1 LEPACWL
8 FLSGAW
14 FVVGEGIK
22 RRRVNKLVSIGIESA
37 ISTGNASP
45 PVIKAIKDIV
55 DHRELIAVLAWKN
68 VTLRYK
74 QAYLGIGWAVIKPIT
89 LMLVFTLVRSFVG
102 IPSGNVPYPVLAF
115 AALMPWIFFQE
126 SASEGVQSVVGN
138 AALIRK
144 IYFPREVF
152 PITGIITKVVELG
165 INAAILAAL
174 MWWFRIVPNAYIL
187 WAPVII
193 FYTML
198 ASLTIALAGA
208 ALNVYYRDVGA
219 ALPVLLSLLMYASPV
234 IYPLDLVKDKLL
246 QQRAAGDWSDV
257 LYIMYTMNPLAGIID
272 SFQNVV
278 LRGVPPDIHA
288 ILPGAILVAVALPI
302 SYLIFKRAEAYFAD
316 VI

>member
-1 LEPACWL
+1 M
-8 FLSGAW
+8 
-14 FVVGEGIK
+14 I
-22 RRRVNKLVSIGIESA
+22 
-37 ISTGNASP
+37 T
-45 PVIKAIKDIV
+45 AIKNIIDY
-55 DHRELIAVLAWKN
+55 RELIAALAWKN
-68 VTLRYK
+68 ITVRYK
-74 QAYLGIGWAVIKPIT
+74 QAYLGIGWAILKPLT
-89 LMLVFTLVRSFVG
+89 LMLVFTLVRSFVN
-102 IPSGNVPYPVLAF
+102 IPSGNVPYPILAF
-115 AALMPWIFFQE
+115 AALLPWIFFQE

-152 PITGIITKVVELG
+152 PLTGIITKLVELA
-165 INAAILAAL
+165 INAIILAGL
-174 MWWFRIVPNAYIL
+174 MLWFRIVPSVYIL

-208 ALNVYYRDVGA
+208 AINVYYRDVGA
-219 ALPVLLSLLMYASPV
+219 ALPMLLSLLMYASPV

-246 QQRAAGDWSDV
+246 VQRAAGDWSDV
-257 LYIMYTMNPLAGIID
+257 LYSLYTLNPLAGIID

-278 LRGVPPDIHA
+278 LRGAPPDFHA
-288 ILPGAILVAVALPI
+288 MLPGAILVAVALPI